1 MSEVAGETGT
11 ARMRLDKWLWV
22 ARFFKTRSLAA
33 EAIDGGKIKVNGHA
47 VKRARDIQAGDRVD
61 LTLGQDWRTVII
73 AGLAMQRRPAPE
85 AQALYQETED
95 SAQRRAA
102 AAEARRLSPAP
113 GAESHGRPT
122 KRARRQIQRF
132 FG

>member
-1 MSEVAGETGT
+1 MIEPAGA

-33 EAIDGGKIKVNGHA
+33 EAIDGGKIKVNGHT
-47 VKRARDIQAGDRVD
+47 VKRAREIQPGDRVD
-61 LTLGQDWRTVII
+61 LTLGQDWRTVVIV
-73 AGLAMQRRPAPE
+73 GLAMKRRPAPE
-85 AQALYQETED
+85 AQALYEETAE

-102 AAEARRLSPAP
+102 AAEARRLTPAP
-113 GAESHGRPT
+113 GADGHGRPT
-122 KRARRQIQRF
+122 KRARRQLQRF

>member
-1 MSEVAGETGT
+1 MSEGAGA
-11 ARMRLDKWLWV
+11 ARMRLDKWLWA

-33 EAIDGGKIKVNGHA
+33 ESIDGGKIKINGHA
-47 VKRARDIQAGDRVD
+47 AKRAREVAVGDRID
-61 LTLGQDWRTVII
+61 LTLGHEWRTVIV

-85 AQALYQETED
+85 AQALYQETGD

-122 KRARRQIQRF
+122 KRARRQLQRF

>member
-1 MSEVAGETGT
+1 MTDAAGAT
-11 ARMRLDKWLWV
+11 RMRLDKWLWA

-47 VKRARDIQAGDRVD
+47 VKRAREIQPGDRID
-61 LTLGQDWRTVII
+61 LTLGQDSRTVIV

-85 AQALYQETED
+85 AQALYEETAD
-95 SAQRRAA
+95 SQQRRAA
-102 AAEARRLSPAP
+102 AAEARRLTPAP
-113 GAESHGRPT
+113 GADSHGRPT
-122 KRARRQIQRF
+122 KRARRQLQRF

>member
-1 MSEVAGETGT
+1 MNGAVGA

-33 EAIDGGKIKVNGHA
+33 EAIDGGKVKINGHA
-47 VKRARDIQAGDRVD
+47 VKRAREVQVGDRVD
-61 LTLGQDWRTVII
+61 LTLGQDSRTVTI

-85 AQALYQETED
+85 AQALYEETAD
-95 SAQRRAA
+95 SLQRRAA
-102 AAEARRLSPAP
+102 AAEARRLGPAP
-113 GAESHGRPT
+113 GADSQGRPT
-122 KRARRQIQRF
+122 KRARRQLQRF